1 MQNIAYLGVGSN
13 MGDRSNFLY
22 QSIVNLQ
29 NHEEIEVITSS
40 SIFETKPVG
49 YTNQDY
55 FLNMVIKVR
64 TSLNPHDLLRVAQEI
79 ERKSGRKREIRWG
92 PRTLDLDILL
102 YNQENIVT
110 DDLIIPHPRM
120 AERAFVLIPLL
131 EIEEPIDNPY
141 IKIPVSSSI
150 DELQERE
157 GVRLWKRRSGED
169 VLELFEN

>member
-29 NHEEIEVITSS
+29 NHDEIEVITSS

-49 YTNQDY
+49 YTDQDY

-64 TSLNPHDLLRVAQEI
+64 TSLKPHDLLRVAQEI
-79 ERKSGRKREIRWG
+79 ERKSDRKREIRWG

-110 DDLIIPHPRM
+110 EDLIIPHPRM
-120 AERAFVLIPLL
+120 AERAFVLIPLM
-131 EIEEPIDNPY
+131 EIEEHIDNPY